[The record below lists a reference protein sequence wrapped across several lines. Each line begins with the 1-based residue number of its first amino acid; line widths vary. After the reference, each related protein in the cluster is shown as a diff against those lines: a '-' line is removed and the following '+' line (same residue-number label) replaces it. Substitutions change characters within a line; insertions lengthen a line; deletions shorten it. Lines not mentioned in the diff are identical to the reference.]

1 MPIVIKKGGKDQKLI
16 IREEDKQNKE
26 VVESRYDL
34 KEIYGENFE
43 EEYPSKIYEEF
54 EKDILVKMNQD
65 YKDIFEQSYLFFI
78 KETKETRNLN
88 AL

>member
-34 KEIYGENFE
+34 KEIYWEFFVV
-43 EEYPSKIYEEF
+43 EYPSKIFEEF
-54 EKDILVKMNQD
+54 
-65 YKDIFEQSYLFFI
+65 
-78 KETKETRNLN
+78 
-88 AL
+88 